1 MLFLYHW
8 PQVAA
13 QSCVAFPFCNGLY
26 APGDVKMAT
35 FSRIGFWD
43 IARASGVSY
52 LPDRTLVLSCHEPE
66 YMNLVLKLLNN
77 NEIQKTAPPLT
88 PLQSILHLDHIL
100 KWMNVTSLR
109 WGHISPKFHIYIWS
123 MSGVF
128 LQACSIWKKWKHLL
142 SSSLLAKFI
151 SVWKMGCCFDNKT
164 RRDSV
169 LSRTSVFICI
179 LRVCKVIEPKHWEK
193 MKRMTE
199 TYEETVKHASGLFLA
214 RKRITALKSL

>member
-1 MLFLYHW
+1 
-8 PQVAA
+8 
-13 QSCVAFPFCNGLY
+13 
-26 APGDVKMAT
+26 
-35 FSRIGFWD
+35 
-43 IARASGVSY
+43 
-52 LPDRTLVLSCHEPE
+52 
-66 YMNLVLKLLNN
+66 
-77 NEIQKTAPPLT
+77 
-88 PLQSILHLDHIL
+88 
-100 KWMNVTSLR
+100 MNVTSLR
-109 WGHISPKFHIYIWS
+109 WGHISPKFHIYMEFVW
-123 MSGVF
+123 VLFF
-128 LQACSIWKKWKHLL
+128 LQACFIWKKWKHLL

-214 RKRITALKSL
+214 QKKNNGTKVFVGWALFWIHKENRDFYFFLNVLYFDVQYSF